1 MSVQITTD
9 SKINIYLFIYLHD
22 LVSSSKK
29 CSIMQNFKTRRDPWY
44 ILLYVHL
51 LVIQWLN
58 IASKLNL
65 RLHFITII
73 SSININIIGI
83 TKLSRS
89 RSRSMLSKS
98 NAESLN
104 KFGLIGEA
112 DQKSAKSRKVFIIL
126 SWRNISHSF
135 STGFKLWLL
144 WREFL
149 WRKPEV
155 GSAAKCCSFYV
166 KTWMFGMTWCSVITN
181 IQYVWKLNFSLPKM
195 QQHLVSFESTVLV
208 KGRLYGNVNL
218 R

>member
-1 MSVQITTD
+1 MWNELKFAVNWNAGDTKPIRQGR
-9 SKINIYLFIYLHD
+9 N
-22 LVSSSKK
+22 SSRS
-29 CSIMQNFKTRRDPWY
+29 
-44 ILLYVHL
+44 
-51 LVIQWLN
+51 
-58 IASKLNL
+58 
-65 RLHFITII
+65 TII
-73 SSININIIGI
+73 NHQQQQQQKQQQCHPNHCRDYI
-83 TKLSRS
+83 LSRS

-112 DQKSAKSRKVFIIL
+112 DQKSAKSRKVFIIS

-155 GSAAKCCSFYV
+155 GSAAKCCSFYL

-181 IQYVWKLNFSLPKM
+181 IQYVWKLNFSLLKM